1 MLLHLNPGCVLES
14 GGIKKPQHWP
24 QLWWITSGAG
34 GRGMPLIF
42 MMKLELVLDVERVPC
57 RGHSGQEVPKCD
69 YPLESPEGTL
79 TSLSVHESLHVSY
92 SESQGGEIQLSGLK
106 DLRTMVY
113 KQDMIVH
120 LQGETLKWN

>member
-1 MLLHLNPGCVLES
+1 
-14 GGIKKPQHWP
+14 
-24 QLWWITSGAG
+24 
-34 GRGMPLIF
+34 MPLIF

-69 YPLESPEGTL
+69 YPLASPEGTL
-79 TSLSVHESLHVSY
+79 HFSY

-113 KQDMIVH
+113 KKDMIVH
-120 LQGETLKWN
+120 LQGEKLKWN